1 MAHAKVSPNGVTSY
15 SVWYVCMDSMD
26 SFGFLEPPYQGNPR
40 NPKSR
45 IQVGTEILL
54 RLTEELLC
62 AHRVARQSYFSC
74 QRGNLDSQTVQL
86 NTKTGSVQN
95 WLCKQE

>member
-1 MAHAKVSPNGVTSY
+1 
-15 SVWYVCMDSMD
+15 MDSID

-54 RLTEELLC
+54 RLTEELLLLI
-62 AHRVARQSYFSC
+62 AGDLAR
-74 QRGNLDSQTVQL
+74 LPL
-86 NTKTGSVQN
+86 NNYLRRLLESLGKN
-95 WLCKQE
+95 AIKY